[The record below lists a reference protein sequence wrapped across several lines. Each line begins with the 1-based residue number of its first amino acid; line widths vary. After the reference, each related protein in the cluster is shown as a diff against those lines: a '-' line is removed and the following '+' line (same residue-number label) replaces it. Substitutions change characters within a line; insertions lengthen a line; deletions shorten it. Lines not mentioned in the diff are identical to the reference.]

1 MDCRSRAHADVY
13 ADAAQS
19 SQHRVEA
26 LLYVIWLAAGK
37 IPALLLIFTAKSH
50 DRGEAGGWWG
60 GGGGGRA
67 QTDSKSWREKEKK
80 KTSAGDR
87 EGKAEERKIKWN

>member
-50 DRGEAGGWWG
+50 DSGEAGGWWG

-67 QTDSKSWREKEKK
+67 QTDSKSSREKEKK
-80 KTSAGDR
+80 QNRLPETERARRRR
-87 EGKAEERKIKWN
+87 EK